1 MEMKHES
8 HALIDHHDKLAM
20 AGHRWLVTGILT
32 DGVIDSLQKLLRN
45 GRLCDRMS
53 TSHNPY
59 GDSRLRADP
68 GGAGQ
73 GSFNGRS
80 VMDYQT
86 ICLAGPTSTGL
97 STAAALASRCK

>member
-20 AGHRWLVTGILT
+20 AGHRWLVRGILT

-59 GDSRLRADP
+59 GDSRICEQILAVLDRARLMVE
-68 GGAGQ
+68 A
-73 GSFNGRS
+73 
-80 VMDYQT
+80 
-86 ICLAGPTSTGL
+86 
-97 STAAALASRCK
+97 